1 MKINTTIST
10 LSELEILNFQ
20 INNQVLCIHQMFE
33 MQVNLTPDAIAVI
46 FEKSQL
52 TYEQLNQRANQLANY
67 LRGLG
72 VGKDVLV
79 GVCLE
84 RSLEMIVGLLA
95 ILKAGGAY
103 VPLDPAYPADRLA
116 FILEDTQTPILLTQ
130 EKFFRTLPPHQAQV
144 VCLDVDWEIIAKNS
158 QENPVFETNPDH
170 LIYAIYTSGSTG
182 QPKGVM
188 ITHRGIYNQLLWRQ
202 TTFQLT
208 SNDKVLQN
216 ISFSFD
222 PSVWQIFWPLCYGA
236 KLVLAKPGGHQDTGY
251 LIKLIDK
258 EQITVIALVP
268 SLLRVLLEE
277 PDIEKCQ
284 YLRHITCGGEALSVE
299 LIERFFVRLNLD
311 NVLHNC
317 YGPTEYSIDTTFWTC
332 QRQTNHTIAPIGRP
346 IANTQIYILDENL
359 KLLPIGEAGELYIG
373 GAGLARGYLN
383 RPQLTQEKFIS
394 NPFESSK
401 LYKTGD
407 LARYLPDGNIEFL
420 GRIDYQVKIR
430 GFRIELGE
438 IETLLHQHSGLQQ
451 SIVIASEDVP
461 GNKQL
466 IAYLVANPE
475 QILSSGELRDFLRK
489 QLPDYMIPAAFVFLD
504 SLPLNPNGKIDR
516 RALPVPNLFDFGDS
530 TNFVAPSNPTEELLA
545 NIWKEVLSLEK
556 IGIHDNFFALGGHSL
571 LATRVISRC
580 RQAFAMEIPLQ
591 LLFENPTVASLAE
604 GICKD
609 VSCNVSIGKNVL
621 TISTTNNRGLIP
633 LSFAQQRVWFLQKL
647 EPHSSAYIISKAFR
661 LTGNLNVALLQKSL
675 NTIVSHHEALR
686 TNFITGFDG
695 NPIQMIGL
703 PRSVEL
709 NIIDVTQE
717 QVQELLN
724 KEAQRSFNLESD
736 LMLRGTLLQIN
747 SQEYILLL
755 MMHHIASDGWSMGIL
770 WKQLASVYAAFVN
783 GESLSL
789 PTLPIQYADFAI
801 WQRQWLSGEV
811 LATQLNYWKNQL
823 AGAKTVLELPTDKP
837 RPVVQTYRG
846 ASQSLM
852 LPQTLSKSLKELSQQ
867 KNVTLFMML
876 LTAFGTLLHRYSG
889 QEDILIGSPI
899 AGRDRAEIE
908 GLIGFFINTVVVR
921 TDFSKNPSFLALLS
935 QVRQQALGAY
945 AHQDTPFEK
954 LVEELQPERD
964 TSRNPLFQVWFNM
977 LNLGDIELPLSG
989 MVVEPVSMLETASK
1003 FDLTLYV
1010 TEQQQG
1016 IQLELVYNTDLFI
1029 AAKMVEML
1037 DQFHHLLNQIVIL
1050 PDNNIA
1056 NYSLVT
1062 PKSQFLL
1069 PEPRAVL
1076 PEPEYQLV
1084 AKMFADWVQKN
1095 PAQPAISQGDQIW
1108 NYGKLNNKAEA
1119 LAQVL
1124 LNHGIQ
1130 CGDVVALL
1138 GTRSLGLIASMIAI
1152 LLSGGVLL
1160 LIDSTLPSDRQKL
1173 MLETAKAKYILH
1185 INSQQSQTEDVICV
1199 HPNTGEVINSQIEN
1213 YSIIPLPQIT
1223 GNDAA
1228 YIFFTSGTTGVPKG
1242 VLGCHKGMSHFLIWQ
1257 RQTFEIG
1264 TQDRIGQLT
1273 ALSFDVVLRDIFLPL
1288 TSGATLCLPDWETNQ
1303 VKSEDNFALFP
1314 ISNILEPTQVLKW
1327 LEREK
1332 ITVMHTVPSLAQL
1345 WLTNVPEG
1353 ISLHSLRW
1361 LFLAGEPLKE
1371 TLINQ
1376 WRRKFPQSG
1385 KIINLYG
1392 PTETTLA
1399 KCYYEIPAE
1408 PTPGIQ
1414 PIGLPIPETQALIFT
1429 ANHQL
1434 CGIGEI
1440 GEIVLRTPFHSL
1452 GYINTKENNNSRFVN
1467 NPFRNDENDQLY
1479 YTGDLGRYR
1488 LDGSLEILG
1497 RRDYQV
1503 KIRGVRIEPGEI
1515 EAVLLQHSDIH
1526 QVVVIAREDIPGDQR
1541 LVAYIIPN
1549 QNSAPSINEF
1559 RQFLSTKLPQY
1570 MIPSAFVMLNVLPL
1584 NPNGK
1589 VDRRSLPPTDL
1600 SKQESQNNTFVA
1612 ARNDVERQLIEIWE
1626 QVLGV
1631 HPIGIRDNFFE
1642 LGGHS
1647 LLAVKLFWQI
1657 EQKFG
1662 KSLPLATL
1670 FKSGNIENLAHQ
1682 LSSET
1687 KSTNSCSSLVE
1698 IQPLGSKPPFFC
1710 IHGLGGEVL
1719 CFRDLSKH
1727 LGTDQPFYALQAQGL
1742 NGNQPFHTKVEDM
1755 ASHYIQ
1761 EIKTI
1766 QPQGPYFLGGYS
1778 FGGLVVFEMARQ
1790 LHEQGEKIAFL
1801 AVLDT
1806 CLVNHIQR
1814 DSFLKRILLHFH
1826 NIQQKG
1832 LSYLFHRIIDWSKL
1846 GKDQMENSYMLYL
1859 ESINA
1864 LPDNDKHL
1872 LITSINTE
1880 VASKYIVPVY
1890 PGQMTLLRTEDQS
1903 RTSAVGF
1910 RYDPQYGWGDLV
1922 MGGLNI
1928 QYVPGSH
1935 HSLLEEPHVQ
1945 VVAEKLKDC
1954 LEDV

>member
-188 ITHRGIYNQLLWRQ
+188 ITHRGIYNQLSWRQ

-556 IGIHDNFFALGGHSL
+556 VGIHDNFFALGGHSL
-571 LATRVISRC
+571 LATKVISRC
-580 RQAFAMEIPLQ
+580 RQTFAVEMPLQ
-591 LLFENPTVASLAE
+591 ILFENPTIADLAAAITASQ
-604 GICKD
+604 IQHHQ
-609 VSCNVSIGKNVL
+609 
-621 TISTTNNRGLIP
+621 TIPQIPNRHSAP
-633 LSFAQQRVWFLQKL
+633 LSFAQYRLWFLEQL
-647 EPHSSAYIISKAFR
+647 EPNNPAYIISKALR
-661 LTGNLNVALLQKSL
+661 LKGQLNVSVLQESL
-675 NTIVSHHEALR
+675 NEISVHHEALR
-686 TNFITGFDG
+686 TNFISSSDG
-695 NPIQMIGL
+695 SPIQIINS
-703 PRSVEL
+703 PRPVEL
-709 NIIDVTQE
+709 TIVDLTQE
-717 QVQELLN
+717 SENQEQIQNILHQA
-724 KEAQRSFNLESD
+724 AQRPFNLKSD
-736 LMLRGTLLQIN
+736 LMLRVTLLQIN
-747 SQEYILLL
+747 QEEYILLL
-755 MMHHIASDGWSMGIL
+755 VVHHIAADGWSLGIL
-770 WKQLASVYAAFVN
+770 WQQLAAVYDAFLH
-783 GESLSL
+783 EKPSPLSK
-789 PTLPIQYADFAI
+789 LPIQYADFAI
-801 WQRQWLSGEV
+801 WQRQHLSGEV
-811 LATQLNYWKNQL
+811 LEKQLTYWKTQL
-823 AGAKTVLELPTDKP
+823 ADATTVLELPTDYP
-837 RPVVQTYRG
+837 RLPSQTYRG
-846 ASQSLM
+846 AAECLLLS
-852 LPQTLSKSLKELSQQ
+852 PTLSTSLTTLSRQTGA
-867 KNVTLFMML
+867 TLFMTL
-876 LTAFGTLLHRYSG
+876 LAAFGTLLHRHTG
-889 QEDILIGSPI
+889 QEDILIGSPV
-899 AGRDRAEIE
+899 AGRDRTEIE
-908 GLIGFFINTVVVR
+908 GLIGFFINTVVLR
-921 TDFSKNPSFLALLS
+921 TNFSKHPNFQSLLS
-935 QVRQQALGAY
+935 QVRQMALAAY

-954 LVEELQPERD
+954 LVEELHCQRD
-964 TSRNPLFQVWFNM
+964 LSRNPLFQVWFNM
-977 LNLGDIELPLSG
+977 LNLGDIQLELSG
-989 MVVEPVSMLETASK
+989 MSVEHFPLLETTAK

-1010 TEQQQG
+1010 TEQNQG
-1016 IQLELVYNTDLFI
+1016 IQLELVYNADLFHADTMQQMLIHYQTLLESIVANPEQCISTLPLLPKTADNDLLNSSNRRNLVSPTNSFIEFRKQDIEQSISARFVEQVRKYPQNIAVKTKNYQWTYQELDHQSNCIAKELLKYSASQGERIALLFEHDAPMI
-1029 AAKMVEML
+1029 AAILGVLKAGKIYIPLDPEYPRDRVEYIL
-1037 DQFHHLLNQIVIL
+1037 EDALSSAVITNNKNLIRAQELIQDSLPLINIDEINLTENSADIKLEIL
-1050 PDNNIA
+1050 PDTIAYILYTSGSTGQPKGVIQNHRHVLHFIRNYTNN
-1056 NYSLVT
+1056 
-1062 PKSQFLL
+1062 
-1069 PEPRAVL
+1069 
-1076 PEPEYQLV
+1076 
-1084 AKMFADWVQKN
+1084 
-1095 PAQPAISQGDQIW
+1095 
-1108 NYGKLNNKAEA
+1108 
-1119 LAQVL
+1119 
-1124 LNHGIQ
+1124 
-1130 CGDVVALL
+1130 
-1138 GTRSLGLIASMIAI
+1138 
-1152 LLSGGVLL
+1152 
-1160 LIDSTLPSDRQKL
+1160 
-1173 MLETAKAKYILH
+1173 LH
-1185 INSQQSQTEDVICV
+1185 INDQDSLTLLS
-1199 HPNTGEVINSQIEN
+1199 S
-1213 YSIIPLPQIT
+1213 YSF
-1223 GNDAA
+1223 DAA
-1228 YIFFTSGTTGVPKG
+1228 I
-1242 VLGCHKGMSHFLIWQ
+1242 M
-1257 RQTFEIG
+1257 
-1264 TQDRIGQLT
+1264 
-1273 ALSFDVVLRDIFLPL
+1273 DIFGAILN
-1288 TSGATLCLPDWETNQ
+1288 GATLYPINIR
-1303 VKSEDNFALFP
+1303 EDGL
-1314 ISNILEPTQVLKW
+1314 TY
-1327 LEREK
+1327 
-1332 ITVMHTVPSLAQL
+1332 LAQCL
-1345 WLTNVPEG
+1345 
-1353 ISLHSLRW
+1353 
-1361 LFLAGEPLKE
+1361 LKE
-1371 TLINQ
+1371 NITIYHSTPTLYRHFVSVLSSSQQLPEI
-1376 WRRKFPQSG
+1376 RLIVLGGEEVVHRDVH
-1385 KIINLYG
+1385 LYQEYFADKCIFVNGLG
-1392 PTETTLA
+1392 PTESTVTLQYFIN
-1399 KCYYEIPAE
+1399 KETKITRNSVSVGYPVEETEILLLNE
-1408 PTPGIQ
+1408 FGEKTDIY
-1414 PIGLPIPETQALIFT
+1414 
-1429 ANHQL
+1429 
-1434 CGIGEI
+1434 GEI
-1440 GEIVLRTPFHSL
+1440 AIRSPYIAL
-1452 GYINTKENNNSRFVN
+1452 GYWQKPELTTAVFLPDSAGGSR
-1467 NPFRNDENDQLY
+1467 RIY
-1479 YTGDLGRYR
+1479 RTGDMGRLNSDGSIEFLGRK
-1488 LDGSLEILG
+1488 DF
-1497 RRDYQV
+1497 QV
-1503 KIRGVRIEPGEI
+1503 KIRGFRIELGEVESVI
-1515 EAVLLQHSDIH
+1515 NQYPNIAEN
-1526 QVVVIAREDIPGDQR
+1526 VVIAREDIPGDKQ
-1541 LVAYIIPN
+1541 LVAYIVPESKQVLTVEELRRFIKK
-1549 QNSAPSINEF
+1549 
-1559 RQFLSTKLPQY
+1559 KLPDY
-1570 MIPSAFVMLNVLPL
+1570 MIPTNFVILNSLPL
-1584 NPNGK
+1584 TPSGKINRLALPIPETNPELTKNFI
-1589 VDRRSLPPTDL
+1589 VPRDEL
-1600 SKQESQNNTFVA
+1600 
-1612 ARNDVERQLIEIWE
+1612 ERKLI
-1626 QVLGV
+1626 QVWQKILGLDS
-1631 HPIGIRDNFFE
+1631 ISIQDNFFE

-1657 EQKFG
+1657 EQIFG
-1662 KSLPLATL
+1662 QRLPLATL
-1670 FKSGNIENLAHQ
+1670 FQSGTVEDLAQIIRETSNNQSGIEQQNQ
-1682 LSSET
+1682 LN
-1687 KSTNSCSSLVE
+1687 NSWTSLVE

-1742 NGNQPFHTKVEDM
+1742 NGNQPFNTKVEDM

-1846 GKDQMENSYMLYL
+1846 GKDQIENSYMLYL

-1872 LITSINTE
+1872 LITSINTK